1 MTLVDLQRGTISDTD
16 KTEGRCKVTDLNA
29 LPALL
34 PIPSLDCHIVA
45 SGQNNACGGVDS
57 ETSDVVRVSLEGGY
71 FLMGVVV
78 EDAKLEIV
86 RASDEPVL
94 TRDELDASNG
104 DL

>member
-1 MTLVDLQRGTISDTD
+1 MPRRL
-16 KTEGRCKVTDLNA
+16 KGRYDVTDLHA

-34 PIPSLDCHIVA
+34 PIPSLDCHIIA
-45 SGQNNACGGVDS
+45 SSQDNACGRVDG
-57 ETSDVVRVSLEGGY
+57 ETSDVVRMCLEGGY
-71 FLMGVVV
+71 FLVGVVV

-86 RASDEPVL
+86 RAGDEPVL

>member
-1 MTLVDLQRGTISDTD
+1 MTF
-16 KTEGRCKVTDLNA
+16 GRLKGRYDVTDLNT

-34 PIPSLDCHIVA
+34 PIPSLDCHVIA
-45 SGQNNACGGVDS
+45 SGQDDARGGVDG
-57 ETSDVVRVSLEGGY
+57 ETPDVVRMSLEGGY

-78 EDAKLEIV
+78 EDAKLEVV

-94 TRDELDASNG
+94 ARDKLDASNG